1 MNHDAPMTPAAMQ
14 AHIAELEQQLK
25 LSDEGVSQLA
35 QRCLELE
42 QQLLA
47 CQTELAKHSAE
58 AENITL
64 TLPQL
69 FYDTGSG
76 FSPRECLTATEDVYN
91 ELTHEVS
98 VTFVLPEDARAIR
111 LDPGELACCITD
123 LAISDE
129 RISFQ
134 SVNGLL
140 LQEDSL
146 LFLDVDP
153 NLSLHC
159 TTGFGAGM
167 KFAVNYHYYP
177 LGRFLHEQPGKSLL
191 RALNDL
197 KLESAAAAQEA
208 EEVLQAS
215 RAECMRLNQQLLT
228 LQGIQHEYQV
238 SLETIRA
245 SSSWRAQPS
254 SCWPAAVRVG
264 WRPCR
269 SNKARPRS
277 ISRLARVSLMVDWR
291 LPSARAAAENE
302 PSSAARTNA
311 SKPSGWTDISVAPM
325 EANCFS
331 PADPITMA
339 AIPSP

>member
-69 FYDTGSG
+69 F
-76 FSPRECLTATEDVYN
+76 YN

-197 KLESAAAAQEA
+197 KLENAAAAQEA

-238 SLETIRA
+238 SLETMRA
-245 SSSWRAQPS
+245 SSSWRLTAPLRRLLNL
-254 SCWPAAVRVG
+254 VRG
-264 WRPCR
+264 H
-269 SNKARPRS
+269 
-277 ISRLARVSLMVDWR
+277 
-291 LPSARAAAENE
+291 
-302 PSSAARTNA
+302 
-311 SKPSGWTDISVAPM
+311 
-325 EANCFS
+325 
-331 PADPITMA
+331 
-339 AIPSP
+339 

>member
-1 MNHDAPMTPAAMQ
+1 MNNAAPENTAALQ
-14 AHIAELEQQLK
+14 EKIAELEQQLK

-191 RALNDL
+191 RALNEL
-197 KLESAAAAQEA
+197 KLKNAAAAQEA
-208 EEVLQAS
+208 DEMLQAS
-215 RAECMRLNQQLLT
+215 RAEHGEAENHDGDQDFNQR
-228 LQGIQHEYQV
+228 E
-238 SLETIRA
+238 A
-245 SSSWRAQPS
+245 SGFVGEEGRRSAKVLHGVAILGYWGVARCAF
-254 SCWPAAVRVG
+254 CLRVFAVDLDAGR
-264 WRPCR
+264 WL
-269 SNKARPRS
+269 RS
-277 ISRLARVSLMVDWR
+277 IFYLRVYPRHAPALCMPLHSRYIRRSRSAVVSSELLRW
-291 LPSARAAAENE
+291 
-302 PSSAARTNA
+302 
-311 SKPSGWTDISVAPM
+311 
-325 EANCFS
+325 
-331 PADPITMA
+331 
-339 AIPSP
+339 

>member
-1 MNHDAPMTPAAMQ
+1 MNNDVPETLAA
-14 AHIAELEQQLK
+14 ARSRAADLEQQLK
-25 LSDEGVSQLA
+25 LSDEGVSRLA

-42 QQLLA
+42 QQVLNYQAALA
-47 CQTELAKHSAE
+47 RHGSDNEPAA
-58 AENITL
+58 L

-69 FYDTGSG
+69 FYDSGSG
-76 FSPRECLTATEDVYN
+76 YSPRECLTVAEDAYD

-208 EEVLQAS
+208 EEVLQ
-215 RAECMRLNQQLLT
+215 
-228 LQGIQHEYQV
+228 
-238 SLETIRA
+238 
-245 SSSWRAQPS
+245 
-254 SCWPAAVRVG
+254 
-264 WRPCR
+264 
-269 SNKARPRS
+269 
-277 ISRLARVSLMVDWR
+277 
-291 LPSARAAAENE
+291 
-302 PSSAARTNA
+302 
-311 SKPSGWTDISVAPM
+311 SV
-325 EANCFS
+325 CG
-331 PADPITMA
+331 
-339 AIPSP
+339 

>member
-177 LGRFLHEQPGKSLL
+177 LGRFLHEQPGKSLPV
-191 RALNDL
+191 
-197 KLESAAAAQEA
+197 SYTH
-208 EEVLQAS
+208 
-215 RAECMRLNQQLLT
+215 LT
-228 LQGIQHEYQV
+228 LP
-238 SLETIRA
+238 TIA
-245 SSSWRAQPS
+245 
-254 SCWPAAVRVG
+254 
-264 WRPCR
+264 
-269 SNKARPRS
+269 
-277 ISRLARVSLMVDWR
+277 
-291 LPSARAAAENE
+291 
-302 PSSAARTNA
+302 
-311 SKPSGWTDISVAPM
+311 
-325 EANCFS
+325 
-331 PADPITMA
+331 
-339 AIPSP
+339 

>member
-153 NLSLHC
+153 NLSLH
-159 TTGFGAGM
+159 
-167 KFAVNYHYYP
+167 
-177 LGRFLHEQPGKSLL
+177 EQPGKSLL

-197 KLESAAAAQEA
+197 KLENAAAAQEA

-238 SLETIRA
+238 SLETMRA
-245 SSSWRAQPS
+245 SSSWRLTAPLRRLLNL
-254 SCWPAAVRVG
+254 VRG
-264 WRPCR
+264 H
-269 SNKARPRS
+269 
-277 ISRLARVSLMVDWR
+277 
-291 LPSARAAAENE
+291 
-302 PSSAARTNA
+302 
-311 SKPSGWTDISVAPM
+311 
-325 EANCFS
+325 
-331 PADPITMA
+331 
-339 AIPSP
+339 

>member
-98 VTFVLPEDARAIR
+98 AVFTLPTDARALR
-111 LDPGELACCITD
+111 LDPGELACCVTD
-123 LAISDE
+123 LSISDE
-129 RISFQ
+129 RLECRAM
-134 SVNGLL
+134 NGIQ
-140 LQEDSL
+140 LQEDCL

-153 NLSLHC
+153 NLTVQS
-159 TTGFGAGM
+159 TVPFAAGM
-167 KFAVNYHYYP
+167 KFAVTYHYYP
-177 LGRFLHEQPGKSLL
+177 LGRFQHEQPGKALLQALSAIKL
-191 RALNDL
+191 RAEAEQNDL
-197 KLESAAAAQEA
+197 RGQ
-208 EEVLQAS
+208 LQAALAENTRLNNQLTALQSS
-215 RAECMRLNQQLLT
+215 RAAYED
-228 LQGIQHEYQV
+228 
-238 SLETIRA
+238 SLEHLYE
-245 SSSWRAQPS
+245 SSSWRLTAPLR
-254 SCWPAAVRVG
+254 ALR
-264 WRPCR
+264 
-269 SNKARPRS
+269 
-277 ISRLARVSLMVDWR
+277 RLLR
-291 LPSARAAAENE
+291 
-302 PSSAARTNA
+302 
-311 SKPSGWTDISVAPM
+311 G
-325 EANCFS
+325 
-331 PADPITMA
+331 
-339 AIPSP
+339 

>member
-1 MNHDAPMTPAAMQ
+1 MNHELPATPAALQ
-14 AHIAELEQQLK
+14 AHIAELEQQLR

-42 QQLLA
+42 QQLLV
-47 CQTELAKHSAE
+47 CQTELAKHSTE
-58 AENITL
+58 TDNFTL

-76 FSPRECLTATEDVYN
+76 FSPRECLIAAEDAHN

-98 VTFVLPEDARAIR
+98 VTFVLPEDARAVR

-134 SVNGLL
+134 SVNGLM
-140 LQEDSL
+140 LQEDCL

-159 TTGFGAGM
+159 TTGFSAGM

-191 RALNDL
+191 RALNELDR
-197 KLESAAAAQEA
+197 K
-208 EEVLQAS
+208 
-215 RAECMRLNQQLLT
+215 
-228 LQGIQHEYQV
+228 
-238 SLETIRA
+238 
-245 SSSWRAQPS
+245 
-254 SCWPAAVRVG
+254 
-264 WRPCR
+264 
-269 SNKARPRS
+269 
-277 ISRLARVSLMVDWR
+277 
-291 LPSARAAAENE
+291 
-302 PSSAARTNA
+302 
-311 SKPSGWTDISVAPM
+311 SVV
-325 EANCFS
+325 
-331 PADPITMA
+331 
-339 AIPSP
+339 

>member
-1 MNHDAPMTPAAMQ
+1 MNHELPATPAALQ
-14 AHIAELEQQLK
+14 AHIAELEQQLR

-42 QQLLA
+42 QQLLV
-47 CQTELAKHSAE
+47 CQTELAKHSTE
-58 AENITL
+58 TDNFTL

-76 FSPRECLTATEDVYN
+76 FSPRECLIAAEDAHN

-98 VTFVLPEDARAIR
+98 VTFVLPEDARAVR

-134 SVNGLL
+134 SVNGLM
-140 LQEDSL
+140 LQEDCL

-159 TTGFGAGM
+159 TTGFSAGM

-191 RALNDL
+191 QVTVTGVHRSNSSGQNIGRA
-197 KLESAAAAQEA
+197 QWPR
-208 EEVLQAS
+208 S
-215 RAECMRLNQQLLT
+215 RVSSLRSGAVSRQLL
-228 LQGIQHEYQV
+228 
-238 SLETIRA
+238 
-245 SSSWRAQPS
+245 
-254 SCWPAAVRVG
+254 
-264 WRPCR
+264 
-269 SNKARPRS
+269 
-277 ISRLARVSLMVDWR
+277 LARIVS
-291 LPSARAAAENE
+291 SE
-302 PSSAARTNA
+302 T
-311 SKPSGWTDISVAPM
+311 
-325 EANCFS
+325 
-331 PADPITMA
+331 
-339 AIPSP
+339 

>member
-14 AHIAELEQQLK
+14 AHCRAGAAAQ
-25 LSDEGVSQLA
+25 DGFSQLA
-35 QRCLELE
+35 QRCLWRLE

-64 TLPQL
+64 TLPAAVLRHRRRL
-69 FYDTGSG
+69 FA
-76 FSPRECLTATEDVYN
+76 RECLTATEDVYN
-91 ELTHEVS
+91 ERPTRSRSPLSCRRT
-98 VTFVLPEDARAIR
+98 RAIR
-111 LDPGELACCITD
+111 LDPGKLACCITD

-134 SVNGLL
+134 SVNGSFCRRS
-140 LQEDSL
+140 SL

-197 KLESAAAAQEA
+197 KLENAAAAQGG
-208 EEVLQAS
+208 Q
-215 RAECMRLNQQLLT
+215 RKYCR
-228 LQGIQHEYQV
+228 
-238 SLETIRA
+238 
-245 SSSWRAQPS
+245 
-254 SCWPAAVRVG
+254 PAA
-264 WRPCR
+264 
-269 SNKARPRS
+269 
-277 ISRLARVSLMVDWR
+277 
-291 LPSARAAAENE
+291 PSVC
-302 PSSAARTNA
+302 
-311 SKPSGWTDISVAPM
+311 G
-325 EANCFS
+325 
-331 PADPITMA
+331 
-339 AIPSP
+339 

>member
-1 MNHDAPMTPAAMQ
+1 MFPSWRSGVWSWSSSCWLARPSLPSTAPRLRISPLPCRSCSTTP
-14 AHIAELEQQLK
+14 
-25 LSDEGVSQLA
+25 
-35 QRCLELE
+35 
-42 QQLLA
+42 
-47 CQTELAKHSAE
+47 
-58 AENITL
+58 
-64 TLPQL
+64 
-69 FYDTGSG
+69 GSG

-177 LGRFLHEQPGKSLL
+177 LGRFLHEQPGKSL
-191 RALNDL
+191 RG
-197 KLESAAAAQEA
+197 
-208 EEVLQAS
+208 
-215 RAECMRLNQQLLT
+215 R
-228 LQGIQHEYQV
+228 
-238 SLETIRA
+238 
-245 SSSWRAQPS
+245 
-254 SCWPAAVRVG
+254 
-264 WRPCR
+264 
-269 SNKARPRS
+269 
-277 ISRLARVSLMVDWR
+277 
-291 LPSARAAAENE
+291 
-302 PSSAARTNA
+302 
-311 SKPSGWTDISVAPM
+311 
-325 EANCFS
+325 
-331 PADPITMA
+331 
-339 AIPSP
+339 

>member
-1 MNHDAPMTPAAMQ
+1 MNNDVPETLAA
-14 AHIAELEQQLK
+14 ARSRAADLEQQLK
-25 LSDEGVSQLA
+25 LSDEGVSRLA

-42 QQLLA
+42 QQVLNYQAALA
-47 CQTELAKHSAE
+47 RHGSDNEPAA
-58 AENITL
+58 L

-76 FSPRECLTATEDVYN
+76 FSPRECLIATEDVYN

-98 VTFVLPEDARAIR
+98 VTFILPEDARAVR

-134 SVNGLL
+134 SVNGLM
-140 LQEDSL
+140 LQEDCL

-159 TTGFGAGM
+159 TTGFSAGM

-197 KLESAAAAQEA
+197 KLKNATAAQEA
-208 EEVLQAS
+208 AEVLQAS

-238 SLETIRA
+238 SLENMRA
-245 SSSWRAQPS
+245 SSSWR
-254 SCWPAAVRVG
+254 
-264 WRPCR
+264 
-269 SNKARPRS
+269 
-277 ISRLARVSLMVDWR
+277 L
-291 LPSARAAAENE
+291 
-302 PSSAARTNA
+302 T
-311 SKPSGWTDISVAPM
+311 APLRKLL
-325 EANCFS
+325 
-331 PADPITMA
+331 TLLRGH
-339 AIPSP
+339 